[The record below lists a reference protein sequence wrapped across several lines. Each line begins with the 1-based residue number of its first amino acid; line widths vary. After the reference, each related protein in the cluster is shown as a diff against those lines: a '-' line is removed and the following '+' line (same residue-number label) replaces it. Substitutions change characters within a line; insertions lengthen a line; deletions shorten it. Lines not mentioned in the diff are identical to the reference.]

1 MKDSEVNSESTK
13 KPQKTKEEIRKDVEE
28 PIVNSKNHDNM
39 EIGKKAKM
47 VERPEDA
54 AKVIQELEEINRT
67 NKNDCL
73 VALPIRYSISVV

>member
-28 PIVNSKNHDNM
+28 PIVNSKKHDNM

-54 AKVIQELEEINRT
+54 AKVIEELEEIIRT
-67 NKNDCL
+67 NKK
-73 VALPIRYSISVV
+73 

>member
-67 NKNDCL
+67 NKKGLFGCL
-73 VALPIRYSISVV
+73 TNKI

>member
-13 KPQKTKEEIRKDVEE
+13 KPQKNKEEIRKDVEE

-67 NKNDCL
+67 NKK
-73 VALPIRYSISVV
+73 